1 MSGFSSFHEI
11 ALQKREGEDF
21 VRQVKDRGSSVAIIA
36 PHGGLIEP
44 GTSELALA
52 VADQIFS
59 YYLFEG
65 QQPNNNRDLHLDST
79 QFDDPLCLDLL
90 SKSQYAVSLHGCHN
104 RDVQVY
110 VGGRNKALQ
119 RIILHSLK
127 SSGFPAIQDMTNH
140 AGKEKGN
147 ICNRCISTAGVQLEL
162 SRAMREI
169 FFTPREKGKTWEQ
182 TKVCH
187 DFVSLLRAALR
198 DYAIASSLGK

>member
-11 ALQKREGEDF
+11 AFQKREGEDF

-44 GTSELALA
+44 GTSELTLA
-52 VADQIFS
+52 VADHIFS

-65 QQPNNNRDLHLDST
+65 QQTNNNRDLHLDST

-90 SKSQYAVSLHGCHN
+90 SKSQYAVSLHGCDDS
-104 RDVQVY
+104 DVQVY

-127 SSGFPAIQDMTNH
+127 SAGYPAIQDKTNH

-147 ICNRCISTAGVQLEL
+147 ICNRCISTEGVQLEL

-169 FFTPREKGKTWEQ
+169 FFAPLEKGKTREQ
-182 TKVCH
+182 TMACH
-187 DFVSLLRAALR
+187 DFVALLRAVLR
-198 DYAIASSLGK
+198 DYAIDSNLGK